1 VARDLGAAHAGGRG
15 WLGSSPWAITRLLGV
30 ATAAALGIDT
40 YVHAH
45 DAAFYDAVRT
55 SVISQ
60 GTLFRLEA
68 AVAAL
73 IAVVLLI
80 RPSRFWFAAA
90 LVVAASAFGAVM
102 LYTYVDVGTLGPLP
116 NMYEPT
122 WALPGKA
129 ASAWAEGVGIIL
141 AAAGLLTTWRVR
153 APRPHTGRWSWS
165 AVTVHGH
172 RPRTV
177 ADQGGAR

>member
-1 VARDLGAAHAGGRG
+1 VARDVRAAPALGRG
-15 WLGSSPWAITRLLGV
+15 RHGLPPSVINRLLGV
-30 ATAAALGIDT
+30 ATAAALGIDA
-40 YVHAH
+40 YVHAR

-73 IAVVLLI
+73 IAVALLI
-80 RPSRFWFAAA
+80 RPSRVWWAAA
-90 LVVAASAFGAVM
+90 LVVAASAFGAVV
-102 LYTYVDVGTLGPLP
+102 LYRYVDVGTLGPLP

-129 ASAWAEGVGIIL
+129 VSAWAEGAGIIL
-141 AAAGLLTTWRVR
+141 AAAGLLTTRRVR
-153 APRPHTGRWSWS
+153 APRP
-165 AVTVHGH
+165 VPVDGH
-172 RPRTV
+172 SRP
-177 ADQGGAR
+177 

>member
-1 VARDLGAAHAGGRG
+1 VARDVLAAPAIGRG
-15 WLGSSPWAITRLLGV
+15 RRRLPPWVITRLLGV
-30 ATAAALGIDT
+30 ATAASLGIDA

-68 AVAAL
+68 AIAAL
-73 IAVVLLI
+73 IAVALLI

-102 LYTYVDVGTLGPLP
+102 LYRYVDVGTLGPLP
-116 NMYEPT
+116 SMYEPT

-129 ASAWAEGVGIIL
+129 SSAWAEGAGIIL
-141 AAAGLLTTWRVR
+141 AAAGLLTPRRVR
-153 APRPHTGRWSWS
+153 APRPVPVDGQSL
-165 AVTVHGH
+165 
-172 RPRTV
+172 P
-177 ADQGGAR
+177 